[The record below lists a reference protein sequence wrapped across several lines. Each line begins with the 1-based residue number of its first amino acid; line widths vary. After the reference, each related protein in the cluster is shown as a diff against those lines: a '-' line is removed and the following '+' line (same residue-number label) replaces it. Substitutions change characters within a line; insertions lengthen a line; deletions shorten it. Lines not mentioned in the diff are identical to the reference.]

1 MTSLW
6 RHHSSKPWAPHLDGS
21 VGCGLGSDSCCF
33 NFCDQMWNGWTWV
46 AVWCQAGRTSQK
58 SVNNWRNW
66 NDWCWGLSLCV
77 SVCVCKYEHNR
88 PFKISSACFFCLLSF
103 NRLSLTSGPLVHCQ
117 AFCRLKVL
125 SLISCDLTWP
135 QVKHKH
141 THAPYPHPD
150 DHKQLSYNSYPN
162 SKLTIILFLTLN

>member
-1 MTSLW
+1 MEWLDLSRSLM
-6 RHHSSKPWAPHLDGS
+6 SSWK
-21 VGCGLGSDSCCF
+21 
-33 NFCDQMWNGWTWV
+33 NV
-46 AVWCQAGRTSQK
+46 AEICEQLEKLERLVLRFE
-58 SVNNWRNW
+58 
-66 NDWCWGLSLCV
+66 
-77 SVCVCKYEHNR
+77 SVCVFVCCVCRNMSITGHLR
-88 PFKISSACFFCLLSF
+88 FLLLVFSGLLSF
-103 NRLSLTSGPLVHCQ
+103 NRLSLTSDTLVHCQ

-162 SKLTIILFLTLN
+162 SKLTLILFLTLN